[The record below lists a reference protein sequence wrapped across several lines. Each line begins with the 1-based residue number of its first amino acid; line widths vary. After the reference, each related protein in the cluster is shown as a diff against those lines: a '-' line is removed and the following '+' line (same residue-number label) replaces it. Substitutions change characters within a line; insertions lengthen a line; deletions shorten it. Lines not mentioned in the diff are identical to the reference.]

1 MRSTQQNFVLV
12 TLFIIMAN
20 LVKGQDQVCGI
31 GCLQCDQNLI
41 CQQCQIGFTFS
52 QSLNQCV
59 YQQCPLGLFYQ
70 LKDNSNF
77 QSSQSDQTGVCQAV
91 CDDNYYQVQQQNI
104 CINFNSCQLSYES
117 ETDVNQGQIQD
128 VISFDEQYLLT
139 IYDQQI
145 NQYSRSNGLFQQ
157 SLPISQ
163 NIIQIIGVNQ
173 QVYFLQSN
181 LTLFKWNVSQNNQTI
196 MNSIQANFSDY
207 QNVYLVTPSNSIICS
222 ITQLKSK
229 SQINIQHLLTISNEL
244 IPNDSQVI
252 QITYNPLNQVQIIN
266 QFILQIQQNSIK
278 VDEVVVDAKQQ
289 MGLSNFIQNI
299 TCSYFPSLLILMA
312 QKSISGNYIFVLFSQ
327 YKMLYILQQSQCQV
341 LQLEQISSK
350 ILPFMINNLDYIIV
364 QLPNQIKFVKVI
376 SNTSEYSQIFNSI
389 VIDMNLSQIQQQD
402 NSFYLY
408 VLTSNTVLN
417 VLKIQIVNNQI
428 QATPINQLQI
438 SINQPRKIFYLPQVS
453 QKFFERVF
461 VVGQDIQSFL
471 IEKQNY
477 SFTAEKY
484 EYILENFSL
493 GYDQISSSL
502 VKLVIL
508 QNQKTIV
515 ACTTDGRLYSWDS
528 GQIYNEIFQNYIL
541 YVISQNDYTI
551 QTIAFQNYSID
562 ITQISLTQNNFL
574 IVQKNFT
581 IEIYQLD
588 LTNKIAQLTD
598 KYNSVAQIQIWK
610 VKKNFPQPQYPQY
623 FEVYVFSQD
632 NSFTLLKKTANSFV
646 VFQQIQNLPL
656 AKGLDITFIQNDPQD
671 NYIFILGITNQ
682 QTATLPYQCLVI
694 QKNSPSF
701 VQFFSLSSAQSL
713 IQPVTFK
720 DSQNNLIY
728 NVKVVQ
734 NLSFMS
740 ILGTQTFNSVD
751 LSNFQDDTTILYNIQ
766 GANQLLTQDQNFIY
780 AFDQKGFIGLNVFKT
795 IFYQQLYSISSADF
809 SNGDYITDVK
819 MSYALNRYFIIRRS
833 IYIFNIND
841 NTFQEALQ
849 FELNSSASVNQF
861 IILESDQVI
870 IACKTN
876 IIKLKNFQTN
886 QTSTFMDSTFT
897 IASIQIIPFLKQNM
911 ITIYGNRIIR
921 LNLNLVN
928 QENVSI
934 NFDPLYT
941 IYCQFPPQNII
952 CKLSNNQVIILEFQ
966 KLTIIQ
972 QFASKNLI
980 SSFQIQIDSLQNRLF
995 LYTDSIEVYDLK
1007 GIFQQTVT
1015 QSSGTI
1021 INLNIYGK
1029 SLVLVTTSTL
1039 VVLDRSSL
1047 QNLGTLQ
1054 GSGGGQILNV
1064 SYLEDYNHILV
1075 YTNIIR
1081 FAQVFV
1087 FSLDSLIQI
1096 TSLKNQYTQNSVTI
1110 VADQIFDKYMNIYA
1124 FLDQTGSVSFI
1135 DYQGIYQ
1142 QINILKIREFN
1153 SGKNPSPIGLR
1164 LCPEVNMLLV
1174 FSKNVIYVAN
1184 YAQITESYKRY
1195 ALKRGTFYVE
1205 INSVSQNQIENN
1217 YQFIFLGMNNGLY
1230 FYKQQQIQFLMTIK
1244 SNENILDLNF
1254 VSKNLFIIAFQSQ
1267 ILKYDLTS
1275 FTSNIVEG
1283 IQNINPSA
1291 SKRYKFVQ
1299 FLCQSVF
1306 LTLDQK
1312 LIHYNFQEDYQLNEI
1327 KLNQYQRITS
1337 YYFLQTQQILLL
1349 GFNDGTLIIYNI
1361 LDMTLTK
1368 LSLQLISGITHYD
1381 DVRFILETENYI
1393 WVASLNSQVVCLSKN
1408 KIQEIIRFDFVKL
1421 MSNSS
1426 QILGVL
1432 SIDEVN
1438 SVIFMNFFREKVVRC
1453 LKLSN
1458 LQLIINLSFPDYQQN
1473 RILITKTLLIFY
1485 STFQLNIH
1493 NRNSLK
1499 FLTSIRRQNLQD
1511 QIVSIYTFEDK
1522 YYFIASLNKFELF
1535 KVDQNSLQITLF
1547 DQVEAESFKVMK
1559 IFFNETSQFL
1569 RVIGVS
1575 NNQIFD
1581 QQYSMV
1587 FYELQQSFN
1596 QTQCSINIKDQNYIQ
1611 MQNSIDLII
1620 PIKTEQPNHLSLIEQ
1635 FNSASN
1641 TFMTIYLNQQN
1652 LNEVNMQATSES
1664 QITLVPRQG
1673 TLPFY
1678 ITQNKITKKTYLQ
1691 NISISNQNLH
1701 DIQIQISNND
1711 IVIIMNLML
1720 ENLNINYSSDG
1731 ISFFQFISCKQISI
1745 YNLIL
1750 RNVQIIG
1757 LNNSLIN
1764 ITNSSTVLINST
1776 QILHSKLNQF
1786 LSTANTQ
1793 NVVIQNVSI
1802 YNSSTQKVSNDDINF
1817 LFKIFGSLNLYV
1829 SSIIMQQNTNLK
1841 FMLTKNQIQKQLQ
1854 IITLLNDQVTL
1865 EQAQFQY
1872 NIFNSSKQAP
1882 LITFYSTNITID
1894 SFDYKQNQGNILF
1907 IDSQNVVIKNSN
1919 FSNNTN
1925 QDGGALSFIN
1935 NYNLINIKNS
1945 LFFFNEAFGSGGA
1958 IYCQEFTGH
1967 FMIDDQTTII
1977 NNKALIGGGVRI
1989 YNVINDMR
1997 DLEMKQLF
2005 QNLNIKNNSAQF
2017 YGQQYATFLQKIY
2030 ISQIFSDSNSTFQE
2044 LPYIFLTQNKLSL
2057 EEQALYSGKLQIQNL
2072 RSGSLLQ
2079 IQLFGMD
2086 SNSDYIKFS
2095 QDLVK
2100 NGSYPDQIQQEIL
2113 QYYFKIENL
2122 DKSSILLNGET
2133 LITSDQYNSTNQQFT
2148 FKEVQITS
2156 YPLKNTSLLINYQIN
2171 NKQSLPILV
2180 QIQYRE
2186 CLFGE
2191 TVKVFSSNIIS
2202 CTLCP
2207 TGSYLLSAPYI
2218 SQNNSNNQYIEENS
2232 QCQKC
2237 PDSAEQCQGSQIIL
2251 KDGFWRNN
2259 TNSSEIIYC
2268 ENNPQNCQ
2276 SKDNRSINGCIQGT
2290 IGPLC
2295 EECDTQGVVWKNKQY
2310 TRSFKEDYSCEECNS
2325 MNYQVIFIILYA
2337 LVLIIYSLLNTIIFM
2352 ESFRFTQVCYYLRSL
2367 SLFPISKSST
2377 KDQSSS
2383 YLKILNNY
2391 LQIVSYLIYFKIQLL
2406 PQFISNCIDLVQS
2419 PVQKF
2424 AVSIDCIISSRNT
2437 IQFKT
2442 FQRWILI
2449 KRNINQIIA
2458 NNALQNAEKATFSQL
2473 NSIKNSRGDE
2483 ITNVNMNE
2491 VNNSKTGFY
2500 SQTQD
2505 EIIEYNQKSFVYGIN
2520 QISPEIKGDRFIWTN
2535 DETQNQLRN
2544 TRNQIQENS
2553 SIFESKFSNISEK
2566 IRIDESSDLQDQE
2579 KLSQTIKHIL
2589 PGQYNIQLHT
2599 IDQLNKKKI
2608 FQQLYEDNSN

>member
-1664 QITLVPRQG
+1664 QITLVP
-1673 TLPFY
+1673 
-1678 ITQNKITKKTYLQ
+1678 
-1691 NISISNQNLH
+1691 SISNQNLH

-1829 SSIIMQQNTNLK
+1829 SSIIM
-1841 FMLTKNQIQKQLQ
+1841 
-1854 IITLLNDQVTL
+1854 
-1865 EQAQFQY
+1865 Y
-1872 NIFNSSKQAP
+1872 
-1882 LITFYSTNITID
+1882 
-1894 SFDYKQNQGNILF
+1894 
-1907 IDSQNVVIKNSN
+1907 
-1919 FSNNTN
+1919 
-1925 QDGGALSFIN
+1925 
-1935 NYNLINIKNS
+1935 
-1945 LFFFNEAFGSGGA
+1945 
-1958 IYCQEFTGH
+1958 
-1967 FMIDDQTTII
+1967 
-1977 NNKALIGGGVRI
+1977 
-1989 YNVINDMR
+1989 
-1997 DLEMKQLF
+1997 
-2005 QNLNIKNNSAQF
+2005 AQF

-2325 MNYQVIFIILYA
+2325 MNYQ
-2337 LVLIIYSLLNTIIFM
+2337 
-2352 ESFRFTQVCYYLRSL
+2352 
-2367 SLFPISKSST
+2367 
-2377 KDQSSS
+2377 
-2383 YLKILNNY
+2383 
-2391 LQIVSYLIYFKIQLL
+2391 LL

-2424 AVSIDCIISSRNT
+2424 AVSIDCIISSVFKDRIDRQHATQIMYLCIPLGFIILLSIIIRITERIIKINAQMTYIYTLLNFLFVFFQPSQIIFFTKSLSCRQIGSNSYQVVDLLISCSDSSYLNFSIPFSICALLVWILIPLLIFLKLRKQKEKLNFSLVRYKYGFYYSEFKPQFYYWEFIRLNIRILRNT